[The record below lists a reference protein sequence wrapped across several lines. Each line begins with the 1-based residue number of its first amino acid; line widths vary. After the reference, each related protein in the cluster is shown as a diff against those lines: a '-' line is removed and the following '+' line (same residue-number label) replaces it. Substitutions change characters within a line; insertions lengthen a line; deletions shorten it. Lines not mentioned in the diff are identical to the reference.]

1 MNLREELE
9 RRGLPAPVRIE
20 TVEALS
26 LNGRTLPWRNFRQQ
40 RVLGNGR
47 RGNDFGKG
55 FEIEFAE
62 PVPGPLALGYA
73 CHFGLG
79 LFVPAD

>member
-1 MNLREELE
+1 MRVQQVDEVQLQ
-9 RRGLPAPVRIE
+9 
-20 TVEALS
+20 
-26 LNGRTLPWRNFRQQ
+26 GRPLAWRYFRQQ

-62 PVPGPLALGYA
+62 PVSGPLALGYA

-79 LFVPAD
+79 LFIPADTA